1 MPPTDHGKN
10 GCDNSTECDASRPQ
24 HTGSCTWCNGDLHSG
39 GRPDHRGWNNTY
51 YADTAIATD
60 ALGRLALATAPN
72 QSLPWFLAVGFRDP
86 HLPWRYPGRFG
97 EAYPARVPSTNRS
110 QIPTDTPPM
119 AWQYPLYFNGNYGNF
134 WELDSAEHMQLTDE
148 EVAEGTRAY
157 YATISFT
164 DSEIGRVL
172 DAARATGGWDDMLVV
187 LWSDHGQNVGE
198 HATWCKMAVWEHSLR
213 VALLIKP
220 PSTGP
225 QAVPPSA
232 FAGQTYR
239 SPVELL
245 DLYKTMAELAGLSA
259 PQKGVEGDSLVAA
272 FRAPTVSIK
281 PFAISQ
287 TTRCHLDREGMSG
300 HQWVEPE
307 TAAKFYAACVRV
319 QRDSFGYMGY
329 SLRTVGYRYTGW
341 FAWLNV
347 TSTGGP
353 GPDLASGP
361 AGEELYD
368 HRNDTAHFDVD
379 NFEYV
384 NLVHDDA
391 FASTAQELR
400 ELLIKT
406 VGSWQTP
413 AAVKM
418 DDDEASP
425 AAPQLSY
432 VSWG

>member
-97 EAYPARVPSTNRS
+97 DAYPARVPSTNRS

-134 WELDSAEHMQLTDE
+134 RELDSAEHMQLTDE

-187 LWSDHGQNVGE
+187 LWSDQ
-198 HATWCKMAVWEHSLR
+198 
-213 VALLIKP
+213 
-220 PSTGP
+220 
-225 QAVPPSA
+225 
-232 FAGQTYR
+232 
-239 SPVELL
+239 
-245 DLYKTMAELAGLSA
+245 
-259 PQKGVEGDSLVAA
+259 
-272 FRAPTVSIK
+272 
-281 PFAISQ
+281 
-287 TTRCHLDREGMSG
+287 
-300 HQWVEPE
+300 
-307 TAAKFYAACVRV
+307 
-319 QRDSFGYMGY
+319 
-329 SLRTVGYRYTGW
+329 
-341 FAWLNV
+341 
-347 TSTGGP
+347 
-353 GPDLASGP
+353 
-361 AGEELYD
+361 
-368 HRNDTAHFDVD
+368 
-379 NFEYV
+379 
-384 NLVHDDA
+384 
-391 FASTAQELR
+391 
-400 ELLIKT
+400 
-406 VGSWQTP
+406 
-413 AAVKM
+413 
-418 DDDEASP
+418 
-425 AAPQLSY
+425 
-432 VSWG
+432 